1 MPNKAKLVKGGW
13 MEFLSSVR
21 ESSEKELTD
30 DQVKTMMK
38 LYITGLSIEEALK
51 TLL

>member
-1 MPNKAKLVKGGW
+1 MKMKTKLVKGGW

-21 ESSEKELTD
+21 EASEKELTD
-30 DQVKTMMK
+30 DQVKAMMK
-38 LYITGLSIEEALK
+38 LYITGISVEEALK